1 MLSLVLTWIVRK
13 FAFHSGIIDEPRGGR
28 KIHTQR
34 TALWGGLATGT
45 AVIITLFC
53 CLPFADGTELRPMQI
68 IGFAVAILILMIG
81 GALDDRFD
89 HPPHIQVLFP
99 ILASLVIIISGS
111 GIVQVTNPMLPGHA
125 VSLVW
130 QRFQFG
136 IIHFSFPSDLITIGW
151 LLVVTYSMKILD
163 GLDGL
168 VTGLTVIS
176 ALLIASLA
184 GSAAYFQPLIALM
197 ALSLAAIHIGF
208 LPFNKQGSIFLG
220 EAGST
225 IAGFS
230 LAVLSII
237 SGAKVATAAVALG
250 IPIADIGIVVVGRL
264 LRGKHPFKGDL
275 SHLHFRLLQA
285 GFSPRTSVRI
295 IWALA
300 LVFGLTALTLQTR
313 GRIFLF
319 VGLVVLVVAIST
331 WAYMKAEA
339 KNKKRGMGDE
349 SPSSKALRG
358 SGGREEGASSPRS

>member
-1 MLSLVLTWIVRK
+1 LL
-13 FAFHSGIIDEPRGGR
+13 
-28 KIHTQR
+28 
-34 TALWGGLATGT
+34 
-45 AVIITLFC
+45 
-53 CLPFADGTELRPMQI
+53 FADGTDLRPVQI
-68 IGFAVAILILMIG
+68 IGFVVGILVLMIG

-89 HPPHIQVLFP
+89 HPPHIQILFP
-99 ILASLVIIISGS
+99 ILTSLIIIASGS
-111 GIVQVTNPMLPGHA
+111 GIVQVTNPTWPGHA
-125 VSLVW
+125 ISLVW

-136 IIHFSFPSDLITIGW
+136 VIHFSFPSDIITLGW

-168 VTGLTVIS
+168 VAGLTIIS

-184 GSAAYFQPLIALM
+184 GSQAYFQPLIALV
-197 ALSLAAIHIGF
+197 ALAIAAVHIGF

-250 IPIADIGIVVVGRL
+250 IPIADIGIVVIGRL
-264 LRGKHPFKGDL
+264 LRGKHPFKGDS

-319 VGLVVLVVAIST
+319 LGLVALVVAIST
-331 WAYMKAEA
+331 WAYMKAETRGE
-339 KNKKRGMGDE
+339 KRG
-349 SPSSKALRG
+349 A
-358 SGGREEGASSPRS
+358 REENSKP